1 MLSPCAFV
9 FPLSV
14 FLPLRLNADSE
25 LCGMMDLSRRSL
37 SLCPVTGGTGSCPL
51 RVLLTNHF

>member
-14 FLPLRLNADSE
+14 FFSLRLNADSK
-25 LCGMMDLSRRSL
+25 LCGMMDLST
-37 SLCPVTGGTGSCPL
+37 VTGGTGSCPL